1 MILYPAI
8 DILGGRCVRLEQGD
22 FSRVSEYSGDPVK
35 QALAWERC
43 GASFIHVVDLDG
55 ARSGEGRGGEAIRGI
70 IGAVSVPIQVGGGIR
85 SMGDIERHLS
95 AGVSRVILGTAA
107 VRSPE
112 LVLDAVRGYGDKIAV
127 GVDSKDGHVAVE
139 GWGEV
144 SSMETEELCLRM
156 RDAGVSVIIHTD
168 ISRDGMMTGPN
179 LEASG
184 ALVRLGINVV
194 VSGGVS
200 SMADLYAARD
210 IGAGGVIIG
219 KALYG
224 GAINLS
230 EAVRIFEGEG
240 HQPCLQKG

>member
-22 FSRVSEYSGDPVK
+22 FSRVSEYSADPAK
-35 QALAWERC
+35 QASEWEKC

-55 ARSGEGRGGEAIRGI
+55 ARSGAGRSGETIRGI

-85 SMGDIERHLS
+85 SMDDIERHLS

-112 LVLDAVRGYGDKIAV
+112 LVTEAVRVYGDKIAA
-127 GVDSKDGHVAVE
+127 GVDSKDGRVAVE

-144 SSMETEELCLRM
+144 SSMETAELCLRM
-156 RDAGVSVIIHTD
+156 RDAGVSVVIHTD

-184 ALVRLGINVV
+184 ALVRLGMNVI

-210 IGAGGVIIG
+210 TGAGGVIIG

-224 GAINLS
+224 GAIDLR

-240 HQPCLQKG
+240 RQPCLQKE

>member
-22 FSRVSEYSGDPVK
+22 FARASVYADDPAE
-35 QALAWERC
+35 QALVWERS
-43 GASFIHVVDLDG
+43 GASFIHVIDLDG
-55 ARSGEGRGGEAIRGI
+55 ARRGTGRGGEAIRGI
-70 IGAVSVPIQVGGGIR
+70 IDAVSVPIQVGGGIR

-95 AGVSRVILGTAA
+95 DGVSRVILGTVA
-107 VRSPE
+107 VRDPE
-112 LVLDAVRGYGDKIAV
+112 LVRDAVQAYGDRIAV
-127 GVDSKDGHVAVE
+127 GVDSRDGFVAVE

-144 SSMETEELCLRM
+144 SSMKTAELCLRM

-184 ALVRLGINVV
+184 ALARLGMNVI

-200 SMADLYAARD
+200 SMADLYAAHG
-210 IGAGGVIIG
+210 IGAGGAVIG
-219 KALYG
+219 RALYT
-224 GAINLS
+224 GAIDLS
-230 EAVRIFEGEG
+230 EAVRVFEGVG
-240 HQPCLQKG
+240 GGNAY